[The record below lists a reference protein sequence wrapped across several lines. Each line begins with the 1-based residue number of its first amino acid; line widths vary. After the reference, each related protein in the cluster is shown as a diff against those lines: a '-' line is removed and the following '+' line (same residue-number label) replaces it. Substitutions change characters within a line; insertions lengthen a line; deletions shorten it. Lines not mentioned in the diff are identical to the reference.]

1 MMGTITKDDVIREG
15 NIKVVLPWDGRVGEL
30 WLERMGADGLVFG
43 LAGKNRDGSGF
54 KFTSDWYYIT
64 SRDVYGDHAIRRA
77 PEGVE
82 VGDLV

>member
-1 MMGTITKDDVIREG
+1 MMGIITKDDVIREG

-30 WLERMGADGLVFG
+30 WIERLVDDELVFG
-43 LAGKNRDGSGF
+43 LAGKNRDSRDF

-64 SRDVYGDHAIRRA
+64 SRDVYGDRIIRRA
-77 PEGVE
+77 PKGAE